1 MHAKARAIL
10 PAPAEASPRGKASP
24 STTTTTTVPYTCR
37 TCVRRKVR
45 CDRLTPRCSSCRR
58 GNHECSYRAPS
69 PRSRKRRISEEPSE
83 QLARYE
89 RILRQHGLLDGDT
102 RPTARDTSPEPISFQ
117 YNGPGASKAG
127 RVLAA
132 EGTSRYVSGHPWN
145 NLGEEE
151 VRRVF
156 EEEQE
161 QQARE
166 LTTTPEC
173 LMSDPL
179 TDALVG
185 SRRSLLQYHPTDAEA
200 TLLWQTHV
208 ESVEPL
214 CKILHIPS
222 TSATIERVSH
232 HPELASDADECLV
245 FAIYQFAVYAM
256 TDADCMLKLGR
267 PRSTLSRQYHSA
279 AQQALVNAAFL
290 KTSDIQVLQ
299 ALVLFL
305 LSSRQYYDSQTYW
318 ILTGV
323 AVRIGQRIGLYQDGE
338 KLGMCPF
345 DVQMRRR
352 LFYQLIPL
360 DGRASQMAGTVVSI
374 PPDAWDTQLPL
385 NVDDQQI
392 WPGMTAAP
400 REQQGATQMMFCLSR
415 ACIGRFFASMSPHLR
430 SNGPWKFG
438 SLPEAESVIGAA
450 EREVEDKYIRYC
462 DVVDPLHFLTVGLA
476 RAGITAMRLRVRL
489 TKVRNLTATDAEM
502 REVLH
507 LAQKILDTDAA
518 VSAHAGLERY
528 RWHVRPFFLWGTFDS
543 FIFVLTTLWT
553 RASVLSPVETEE
565 AWKKVEQLYG
575 QHDELWDTKPLYVA
589 LRRLTLK
596 AWDAHARS
604 DTGAEP
610 GFIATSRSLQATK
623 CKVTEGP
630 SAELPNATDER
641 GDTMFSTAPSAS
653 DTDAVL
659 SSVAEGIDE
668 EMGDGINFDAVDWA
682 YWDQLIQ
689 YHQGH
694 EEE

>member
-1 MHAKARAIL
+1 M
-10 PAPAEASPRGKASP
+10 SF
-24 STTTTTTVPYTCR
+24 TCR
-37 TCVRRKVR
+37 TCARRKVR

-58 GNHECSYRAPS
+58 GNHECSYRAPT
-69 PRSRKRRISEEPSE
+69 PRSRKRKTSEEPAE

-89 RILRQHGLLDGDT
+89 RILRQHGLLDGDA

-117 YNGPGASKAG
+117 YNRSEASKAG

-145 NLGEEE
+145 TLGEEE

-156 EEEQE
+156 EEEEQE
-161 QQARE
+161 QRE
-166 LTTTPEC
+166 MAIAPEI
-173 LMSDPL
+173 LVSDPL
-179 TDALVG
+179 IGALVG
-185 SRRSLLQYHPTDAEA
+185 SRRSLLQYHPTHAEA
-200 TLLWQTHV
+200 MLLWQTHV
-208 ESVEPL
+208 ESVEPF

-222 TSATIERVSH
+222 TSAMIERVSCR
-232 HPELASDADECLV
+232 PVLASDADECLV

-256 TDADCMLKLGR
+256 TDADCMLKLGH
-267 PRSTLSRQYHSA
+267 PRGTLSRRYHSA

-305 LSSRQYYDSQTYW
+305 LSSRQHYDSQTYW

-352 LFYQLIPL
+352 LFYQLMPL
-360 DGRASQMAGTVVSI
+360 DGRASQMTGTVVSI

-385 NVDDQQI
+385 NIDDEQV
-392 WPGMTAAP
+392 WPGMTATP

-430 SNGPWKFG
+430 SNGPWTFG
-438 SLPEAESVIGAA
+438 SLPEAEAVIGAA
-450 EREVEDKYIRYC
+450 EREVEHKYIRYC
-462 DVVDPLHFLTVGLA
+462 DIVDPLHFLTVGLA

-489 TKVRNLTATDAEM
+489 TKVRHLTATDAEI

-518 VSAHAGLERY
+518 VSDHPGLGKY
-528 RWHVRPFFLWGTFDS
+528 RWHVRP
-543 FIFVLTTLWT
+543 
-553 RASVLSPVETEE
+553 VLSPVEIEE

-575 QHDELWDTKPLYVA
+575 HHDEFWDLKPLYVA

-610 GFIATSRSLQATK
+610 GFIATLRSLQTTK
-623 CKVTEGP
+623 RKIKEGP
-630 SAELPNATDER
+630 PKVSPDTNPLR
-641 GDTMFSTAPSAS
+641 GDTMFLTVPSAS
-653 DTDAVL
+653 DIDA
-659 SSVAEGIDE
+659 
-668 EMGDGINFDAVDWA
+668 MGDGIDFDTVDWA

-694 EEE
+694 DDE

>member
-1 MHAKARAIL
+1 M
-10 PAPAEASPRGKASP
+10 SF
-24 STTTTTTVPYTCR
+24 TCR
-37 TCVRRKVR
+37 TCARRKVR

-58 GNHECSYRAPS
+58 GNHECSYRAPT
-69 PRSRKRRISEEPSE
+69 PRSRKRKTSEEPSE
-83 QLARYE
+83 RLARYE

-102 RPTARDTSPEPISFQ
+102 RPTARDTSPEPISFH
-117 YNGPGASKAG
+117 YNESEASKAG
-127 RVLAA
+127 RVLTA

-156 EEEQE
+156 EEEEQE
-161 QQARE
+161 QQEMAI
-166 LTTTPEC
+166 TPET

-179 TDALVG
+179 VGALVG
-185 SRRSLLQYHPTDAEA
+185 SRRSLLQYHPTHADAR
-200 TLLWQTHV
+200 LLWQTHV
-208 ESVEPL
+208 ESVEPF

-222 TSATIERVSH
+222 TSAMIERVSCR
-232 HPELASDADECLV
+232 PELASDADECLV
-245 FAIYQFAVYAM
+245 FAIYRFSIYVM
-256 TDADCMLKLGR
+256 TDAECMLKLGH
-267 PRSTLSRQYHSA
+267 PRSTLSRRYHSA

-323 AVRIGQRIGLYQDGE
+323 AVRIGQRIGLHQDGE

-352 LFYQLIPL
+352 LFYQLMPL

-385 NVDDQQI
+385 NIDDEQI
-392 WPGMTAAP
+392 WPGMTATP
-400 REQQGATQMMFCLSR
+400 REQQGATQMMFFLSR

-438 SLPEAESVIGAA
+438 SLPEAEAVIGAA
-450 EREVEDKYIRYC
+450 EREVEDKYTRYC
-462 DVVDPLHFLTVGLA
+462 DIVDPLHFLTVGLA

-518 VSAHAGLERY
+518 VSDHAGLERY

-553 RASVLSPVETEE
+553 RASVLSPVEIEE
-565 AWKKVEQLYG
+565 AWKKVEQIYG
-575 QHDELWDTKPLYVA
+575 HHDELWDPKPLYVA

-610 GFIATSRSLQATK
+610 GFIATSR
-623 CKVTEGP
+623 
-630 SAELPNATDER
+630 
-641 GDTMFSTAPSAS
+641 
-653 DTDAVL
+653 
-659 SSVAEGIDE
+659 
-668 EMGDGINFDAVDWA
+668 
-682 YWDQLIQ
+682 
-689 YHQGH
+689 
-694 EEE
+694 